1 MDLLGTLDSPYVRR
15 VAISLEYYGIRYRH
29 KPISVFDSF
38 DEFAKISPVVK
49 APTIVLDDGGVLLDS
64 SLILEYFERQNHTGR
79 RLMPDEPLKQA
90 RALRTIGL
98 ALTACEK
105 TVQIVY
111 ERKMRPLDKQ
121 HAPWVD
127 RITAQ
132 LLAAFRELEY
142 EIDRSKT
149 LTDCSVEQA
158 EITVAVAWS
167 FSQRMLGDIVLEKS
181 FQNINAYVRGIEK
194 LHVFQ
199 SIPICSVHNIEM
211 AKKKEARLRQA
222 LFRS

>member
-1 MDLLGTLDSPYVRR
+1 MDLIGTLDSPYVRR

-38 DEFAKISPVVK
+38 DEFAKINPVVK

-64 SLILEYFERQNHTGR
+64 SLILDYFERQNHTGR

-90 RALRTIGL
+90 RAVRTIGL
-98 ALTACEK
+98 ALAACEK
-105 TVQIVY
+105 AIQIIY
-111 ERKMRPLDKQ
+111 ERKMRPLDKRYE
-121 HAPWVD
+121 PWVD

-142 EIDRSKT
+142 EIDRSKPS
-149 LTDCSVEQA
+149 TDCSIEQA
-158 EITVAVAWS
+158 GITVAVAWS
-167 FSQRMLGDIVLEKS
+167 FSQRMLGDIVVEKQ
-181 FQNINAYVRGIEK
+181 FQNINAYVRAIEK

-199 SIPICSVHNIEM
+199 SIPLCSAHNIEM
-211 AKKKEARLRQA
+211 AKRKEARLRQA

>member
-1 MDLLGTLDSPYVRR
+1 MDLIGTLDSPYVRR

-38 DEFAKISPVVK
+38 DEFAKINPVVK
-49 APTIVLDDGGVLLDS
+49 APTIVLDDGGVLLNS
-64 SLILEYFERQNHTGR
+64 SLILDYFERQNHTGR

-90 RALRTIGL
+90 RAVRTIGL
-98 ALTACEK
+98 ALAVCEK
-105 TVQIVY
+105 AIQIIY

-121 HAPWVD
+121 YEPWVD
-127 RITAQ
+127 HITAQ

-142 EIDRSKT
+142 EIDSSKPSA
-149 LTDCSVEQA
+149 DGSIEQA
-158 EITVAVAWS
+158 GITVAVAWS
-167 FSQRMLGDIVLEKS
+167 FSQRMLGDIVVEKQ
-181 FQNINAYVRGIEK
+181 FQNINAYVRAIEK

-199 SIPICSVHNIEM
+199 TIPLCSTHNIER
-211 AKKKEARLRQA
+211 AKRKEASFRQA

>member
-1 MDLLGTLDSPYVRR
+1 MDLIGTLDSPYVRR

-38 DEFAKISPVVK
+38 DEFAKINPVVK

-64 SLILEYFERQNHTGR
+64 SLILDYFERQNHTGR
-79 RLMPDEPLKQA
+79 RLMPGEPLKQA
-90 RALRTIGL
+90 RAVRTIGL
-98 ALTACEK
+98 ALAACEK
-105 TVQIVY
+105 AIQIIY

-121 HAPWVD
+121 YEPWVD

-132 LLAAFRELEY
+132 LLAAFRELDY
-142 EIDRSKT
+142 EIDRSKPS
-149 LTDCSVEQA
+149 TDCSIEQA
-158 EITVAVAWS
+158 GITVAVAWS
-167 FSQRMLGDIVLEKS
+167 FSQRMLGDIVLEKQ
-181 FQNINAYVRGIEK
+181 FQNINVYVRAIEK

-199 SIPICSVHNIEM
+199 TIPLCSTHNIEM
-211 AKKKEARLRQA
+211 AKRKEARFRQA

>member
-1 MDLLGTLDSPYVRR
+1 MDLIGTLDSPYVRR

-38 DEFAKISPVVK
+38 DEFAKINPVVK
-49 APTIVLDDGGVLLDS
+49 APTIVLDDGGVLLNS
-64 SLILEYFERQNHTGR
+64 SLILDYFERQNHTGR

-90 RALRTIGL
+90 RAVRTIGL
-98 ALTACEK
+98 ALAVCEK
-105 TVQIVY
+105 AIQIIY

-121 HAPWVD
+121 YEPWVD
-127 RITAQ
+127 HITAQ

-142 EIDRSKT
+142 EIDSSKPS
-149 LTDCSVEQA
+149 TDGSIEQA
-158 EITVAVAWS
+158 GITVAVAWS
-167 FSQRMLGDIVLEKS
+167 FSQRMLGDIVVEKQ
-181 FQNINAYVRGIEK
+181 FQNINAYVRAIEK

-199 SIPICSVHNIEM
+199 TIPLCSTHNIER
-211 AKKKEARLRQA
+211 AKRKEARFRQA

>member
-15 VAISLEYYGIRYRH
+15 VAISLDYYGIRYRH
-29 KPISVFDSF
+29 KPISEFDSF
-38 DEFAKISPVVK
+38 DEFAKINPVVK
-49 APTIVLDDGGVLLDS
+49 APTIILDDGGVLIDS

-98 ALTACEK
+98 ALAACEK

-121 HAPWVD
+121 HEPWMD

-132 LLAAFRELEY
+132 LLATFCELEY
-142 EIDRSKT
+142 EIDRSKI
-149 LTDCSVEQA
+149 LTDCSVDQA

-167 FSQRMLGDIVLEKS
+167 FSRRMLGDIVLEKS
-181 FQNINAYVRGIEK
+181 FQNINDYVRGIEK

-199 SIPICSVHNIEM
+199 AIPICSVHNIEI
-211 AKKKEARLRQA
+211 AKKKEARLQQA

>member
-1 MDLLGTLDSPYVRR
+1 MDLIGTLDSPYVRR

-38 DEFAKISPVVK
+38 DEFAKINPVVK

-64 SLILEYFERQNHTGR
+64 SLILDYFERQNHTGR

-90 RALRTIGL
+90 RAVRTIGL
-98 ALTACEK
+98 ALAACEK
-105 TVQIVY
+105 AIQIIY

-121 HAPWVD
+121 YEPWVD

-142 EIDRSKT
+142 EIDGSKPS
-149 LTDCSVEQA
+149 TDCSIEQA
-158 EITVAVAWS
+158 GITVAVAWS
-167 FSQRMLGDIVLEKS
+167 FSQRMLGDIVVEKQ
-181 FQNINAYVRGIEK
+181 FQNINAYVRAIEK

-199 SIPICSVHNIEM
+199 TIPLCSTHNIER
-211 AKKKEARLRQA
+211 AKRKEARFRQA

>member
-1 MDLLGTLDSPYVRR
+1 MDLIGTLDSPYVRR

-38 DEFAKISPVVK
+38 DEFAKINPVVK

-64 SLILEYFERQNHTGR
+64 SLILDYFERQNHTGR

-90 RALRTIGL
+90 RAVRTIGL
-98 ALTACEK
+98 ALAACEK
-105 TVQIVY
+105 AIQIIY

-121 HAPWVD
+121 YKPWVD

-132 LLAAFRELEY
+132 LLAAFRELDY
-142 EIDRSKT
+142 EIDSSKPS
-149 LTDCSVEQA
+149 TDCSIEQA
-158 EITVAVAWS
+158 GITVAVAWS
-167 FSQRMLGDIVLEKS
+167 FSQRMLGDIVVEKQ
-181 FQNINAYVRGIEK
+181 FQNINAYVRAIEK

-199 SIPICSVHNIEM
+199 TIPLCSTHNIER
-211 AKKKEARLRQA
+211 AKRKEARFRQA